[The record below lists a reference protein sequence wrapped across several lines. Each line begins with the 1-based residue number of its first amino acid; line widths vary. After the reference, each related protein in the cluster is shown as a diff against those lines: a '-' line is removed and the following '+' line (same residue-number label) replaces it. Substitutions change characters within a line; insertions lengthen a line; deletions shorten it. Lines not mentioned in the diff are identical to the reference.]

1 MNNRS
6 LRMAALFAA
15 GALACGTA
23 PYAMAQQAGTETTP
37 AAATVAPANLVDPN
51 ASVTLNITK
60 YEGDP
65 GTTTTPLANIQFK
78 VEKVADVDLTTQEG
92 WAAAAGLTADSAT
105 VDPAFNAVTLT
116 TGTDGKASLST
127 ATNPQFTVGLYKVT
141 ELQASGYTAAA
152 PFLVALPHDEN
163 GSWSY
168 TQDVLPKNQKNIP
181 TKQVDDTNTTIGSTI
196 KYTVNAPVPAGTLSR
211 FNIVDPLNAALSV
224 NTADVKV
231 AATGVTLAAGTDY
244 NVSLDSGTNT
254 LRVDFTESGRNALQ
268 TARATNPSLAVTVE
282 FPATLTKSPDGGV
295 LTNTATV
302 ELPNGAT
309 TDTNGDDPSTPGTV
323 EDNPTST
330 TFGELTITK
339 TTSNGEKTLD
349 GAEFQL
355 FLCKPNATTP
365 TKYDLLGDPLK
376 VNTTNTNVAPGTTL
390 TTTGT
395 TGTAPSLSATA
406 KGYAIPL
413 QSFAAETGVTPN
425 QYCVLE
431 TKAPAGYVA
440 NPEPQPVA
448 IDLAAK
454 KLTVS
459 VDNQKNSIIGQLPA
473 TGAFGIVLVFLL
485 GLLLLA
491 RGLYTSYK
499 DSRAT
504 A

>member
-15 GALACGTA
+15 GALACGTT

-51 ASVTLNITK
+51 APVTLNITK

-65 GTTTTPLANIQFK
+65 GAPTTPLANIQFK
-78 VEKVADVDLTTQEG
+78 VEKVAGVDLTTQDG
-92 WAAAAGLTADSAT
+92 WAKAASLTADTAKA
-105 VDPAFNAVTLT
+105 DPAFNAVTLT

-127 ATNPQFTVGLYKVT
+127 KDNANFKVGLYKVT
-141 ELQASGYTAAA
+141 ELQAPGYTAAA

-168 TQDVLPKNQKNIP
+168 TQDVMPKNQKNIP

-224 NTADVKV
+224 KTADVKV
-231 AATGVTLAAGTDY
+231 AATGVTLTAGTHY

-268 TARATNPSLAVTVE
+268 TARATNPALAVTVE
-282 FPATLTKSPDGGV
+282 FPATLTQAPAGGV

-309 TDTNGDDPSTPGTV
+309 TDTNGDNPATPDT

-330 TFGELTITK
+330 TFGDLTITK
-339 TTSNGEKTLD
+339 TTSNGEKPLD

-355 FLCKPNATTP
+355 FLCKQNG
-365 TKYDLLGDPLK
+365 TKYDLLGHPLK

-390 TTTGT
+390 TTSGS
-395 TGTAPSLSATA
+395 TGTAPLKATA

-431 TKAPAGYVA
+431 TKAPTGYVA
-440 NPEPQPVA
+440 NPEPQPVT
-448 IDLAAK
+448 IDLATK
-454 KLTVS
+454 TLSVS

>member
-6 LRMAALFAA
+6 LRMAALIAA
-15 GALACGTA
+15 GALACGTT

-37 AAATVAPANLVDPN
+37 AAATVAPANLVDPK
-51 ASVTLNITK
+51 AQVTLNITK

-78 VEKVADVDLTTQEG
+78 VEKVANVDLTTQEG
-92 WAAAAGLTADSAT
+92 WAAAAGLTADTAKA
-105 VDPAFNAVTLT
+105 DPEFNAVTLT
-116 TGTDGKASLST
+116 TGADGKASLST
-127 ATNPQFTVGLYKVT
+127 TDNANFKVGLYKVT
-141 ELQASGYTAAA
+141 ELQAPGYTAAA

-168 TQDVLPKNQKNIP
+168 TQDVMPKNQKNIP

-211 FNIVDPLNAALSV
+211 FNIKDPLNAALSV
-224 NTADVKV
+224 KTDDVKV

-244 NVSLDSGTNT
+244 KVSLDSGTNT
-254 LRVDFTESGRNALQ
+254 LRVDFTQSGLTALQ

-309 TDTNGDDPSTPGTV
+309 TDTNGDDPATPGTV

-330 TFGELTITK
+330 TFGDLTITK
-339 TTSNGEKTLD
+339 TTSNGEQPLN

-355 FLCKPNATTP
+355 FLCKQNG

-390 TTTGT
+390 TTSGS
-395 TGTAPSLSATA
+395 TGTAPSLTATA

-440 NPEPQPVA
+440 NPEPQPVK

-454 KLTVS
+454 TLTVS